1 MADRNVVVVTGGSVG
16 IGAALVAR
24 FLADGFEVVSL
35 QRRTIADQPKLKN
48 ISVDLLDPAATAD
61 AAHAIAAQFQVTH
74 LVHNAGIIR
83 ANSLEATS
91 TADLA
96 ALSQLHLGV
105 ALTLTQAAL
114 PAMKARKFGRVI
126 LMSSRAANGLQT
138 RTVYSATKSGMVGM
152 ARTWAMEL
160 GQYGITVNVVAPGPI
175 GGTEMF
181 HEVMPA
187 GDPRI
192 AALAANIPV
201 KRIGTP
207 DDVVNAVMFFASAAS
222 GFVTGQML
230 YVCGGSS
237 LGALTL

>member
-1 MADRNVVVVTGGSVG
+1 MADRGVAVVTGGSAG
-16 IGAALVAR
+16 IGAALVER
-24 FLADGFEVVSL
+24 FLDDGFEVVSL
-35 QRRTIADQPKLKN
+35 ARRAAPDRARLKN
-48 ISVDLLDPAATAD
+48 MSVDLLDPLATRAAAQT
-61 AAHAIAAQFQVTH
+61 IAASYAVSH

-83 ANSLEATS
+83 ANSLEHTS
-91 TADLA
+91 TEDLA
-96 ALSQLHLGV
+96 ALSQLHLGA
-105 ALTLTQAAL
+105 ALTLTQAIV
-114 PAMKARKFGRVI
+114 PAMKAKGFGRII

-160 GQYGITVNVVAPGPI
+160 GGHGVTVNVVAPGPI

-181 HEVMPA
+181 HDVMPE

-192 AALAANIPV
+192 AALASNIPV

-207 DDVVNAVMFFASAAS
+207 EDVVNAVMFFAAPSA
-222 GFVTGQML
+222 GFVTGQLL
-230 YVCGGSS
+230 YVCGGAS

>member
-1 MADRNVVVVTGGSVG
+1 MADRKTVVVTGGSVG

-24 FLADGFEVVSL
+24 FLADGFDVIAV
-35 QRRTIADQPKLKN
+35 QRRAVADQPKLKN
-48 ISVDLLDPAATAD
+48 ISVDLLDPMATAD
-61 AAHAIAAQFQVTH
+61 AAQAIAARFQVTH
-74 LVHNAGIIR
+74 LVHNAGMIR
-83 ANSLEATS
+83 ANPVEQTS
-91 TADLA
+91 AADLA

-105 ALTLTQAAL
+105 ALTLTQAIL
-114 PAMKARKFGRVI
+114 PAMKAQKFGRIV

-160 GQYGITVNVVAPGPI
+160 GGHGITVNVVAPGPI

-181 HEVMPA
+181 HEVMPV

-207 DDVVNAVMFFASAAS
+207 DDVVNAVMFFAAPSS
-222 GFVTGQML
+222 GFVTGQLL
-230 YVCGGSS
+230 YVCGGAS
-237 LGALTL
+237 LGALSL